1 VGSARGERHPIR
13 RLDVS
18 FHSGAPPARVGPVVV
33 RDEGGNPA
41 KVKVFSYGTPPMS
54 HGGAFDER
62 IDLENPGQGVAR
74 TAIFARSPECR
85 NCYVPNGAVQAREE
99 VIVTSRVC

>member
-1 VGSARGERHPIR
+1 M
-13 RLDVS
+13 
-18 FHSGAPPARVGPVVV
+18 VV

-62 IDLENPGQGVAR
+62 IDLWIPAGHTDRLERLCRYALRPTVAQDRLRLTAEGQVVLQLR
-74 TAIFARSPECR
+74 HP
-85 NCYVPNGAVQAREE
+85 
-99 VIVTSRVC
+99 

>member
-1 VGSARGERHPIR
+1 M
-13 RLDVS
+13 
-18 FHSGAPPARVGPVVV
+18 VV

-74 TAIFARSPECR
+74 TAIFARSPQCR